1 MIIVT
6 GGAGFIGSN
15 IIKGLNDLGMDD
27 ILVVDN
33 IGTSNKYLN
42 LNGLKFKDII
52 HKDDFL
58 QRLGQFDQVETVFHQ
73 GACSSTTE
81 TDGNYMLRNNY
92 EYTKS
97 VLKACVNWT
106 SKLIYASSASVY
118 GNGENGFAE
127 KTECEYPLNV
137 YASSKWLFDNYLR
150 NQFSNLEIP
159 VVGLRYFNVYGPQEN
174 HKRSMASVP
183 FHFFEQVKEGGKM
196 KLFEG
201 SETFLRDFIYVED
214 AVKVNLF
221 FLENSVSGIFNC
233 GTGEARSFL
242 DMAKTFQA
250 LNPGADIE
258 FVPFPDHL
266 KGKYQTYTCA
276 DLQGLRKAGY
286 TDRFVTLE
294 QGLAS
299 YNDILNATG
308 GYHRQSVLEIQN
320 EQNRN

>member
-15 IIKGLNDLGMDD
+15 IIKGLNDLGIDD

-42 LNGLKFKDII
+42 LNGLKFKDIL

-58 QRLGQFDQVETVFHQ
+58 QRLGQFEHVETVFHQ

-97 VLKACVNWT
+97 MLKACVNWK

-118 GNGENGFAE
+118 GNGENGFVE
-127 KTECEYPLNV
+127 KVECEYPLNV

-150 NQFSNLEIP
+150 NSFAKLEIP

-174 HKRSMASVP
+174 HKGSMASVAY
-183 FHFFEQVKEGGKM
+183 HFFKQIQEGGKM

-201 SETFLRDFIYVED
+201 SETFLRDFVYVED

-221 FLENSVSGIFNC
+221 FLENTISGIFNC

-242 DMAKTFQA
+242 DMAKVFQG
-250 LNPGADIE
+250 LNPGSDIE

-276 DLQGLRKAGY
+276 DLDALRKAGY
-286 TDRFVTLE
+286 TDPFVTLD

-308 GYHRQSVLEIQN
+308 GYHKQSVFEIQN
-320 EQNRN
+320 EQNSN

>member
-33 IGTSNKYLN
+33 IGKSNKYLN

-58 QRLGQFDQVETVFHQ
+58 QKVGQFDRVETVFHQ

-81 TDGNYMLRNNY
+81 TDGNYMLRNNF

-97 VLKACVNWT
+97 VLKACVNWK

-118 GNGENGFAE
+118 GNGDNGFAE
-127 KTECEYPLNV
+127 KAMCEYPLNV

-150 NQFSNLEIP
+150 DQFSNLDIP

-174 HKRSMASVP
+174 HKGSMASVP
-183 FHFFEQVKEGGKM
+183 FHFFRQIKEGGKM
-196 KLFEG
+196 RLFEG

-221 FLENSVSGIFNC
+221 FLENTVSGIFNC

-242 DMAKTFQA
+242 DMAKTFQGM
-250 LNPGADIE
+250 NSGSDIE

-276 DLQGLRKAGY
+276 DLHSLRKAGY